1 MLAKEDTSEL
11 MEMFKMILDQI
22 KVEQKY
28 VEEDDIEDSENKSP
42 NGKDEKK
49 NTWVKQEMRDKSLLK
64 TALYSLI
71 GNLCVEKSLRLK
83 FASDLNGILTQIIT
97 DFTTDI
103 KEKKFDWLDMGHKQL
118 AILINVSV
126 EEAG

>member
-1 MLAKEDTSEL
+1 
-11 MEMFKMILDQI
+11 
-22 KVEQKY
+22 
-28 VEEDDIEDSENKSP
+28 
-42 NGKDEKK
+42 
-49 NTWVKQEMRDKSLLK
+49 MRDKSLLK